1 MRRVSFLIVLTALA
15 ALTLP
20 SAAPAADTTRNEEDA
35 IVVISGDVTVPR
47 GETVDGIYIASGDL
61 RLAGRVDGDVVLA
74 AGDATV
80 SGRID
85 GDLVTFGGQARLLPR
100 AYVSGDVNYGD
111 ERPIVAGSAIVRGD
125 VTKEDWSGWD
135 DWDEFLPFVGAFVLW
150 LGVGISM
157 AILGV
162 LLLLIAPRAADALD
176 ARSRERVGPVIAIG
190 IAIGIC
196 LPLAAAIA
204 LVTLVGIPLA
214 FVIGLALLPIGALA
228 YVTAAYALGRRIV
241 GEPRSRLWA
250 FLAGL
255 GILRAL
261 ALIPFLGFLVGLAA
275 VIFGLGLL
283 GAAIGAARERP
294 AEPVRSP
301 GS

>member
-1 MRRVSFLIVLTALA
+1 MRRLSSLVVFIALA
-15 ALTLP
+15 APALP
-20 SAAPAADTTRNEEDA
+20 AAAQAAPTSQHEEDA
-35 IVVISGDVTVPR
+35 IVVVSGDVTVPR
-47 GETVDGIYIASGDL
+47 GETVDGVYVVSGDV
-61 RLAGRVDGDVVLA
+61 RIAGRVDGDVVLA

-100 AYVSGDVNYGD
+100 AYVSGDVRYGD
-111 ERPIVAGSAIVRGD
+111 ERPIVSGAAIVRGD
-125 VTKEDWSGWD
+125 VTKEDWGDSID
-135 DWDEFLPFVGAFVLW
+135 FLPFLGAFLFW
-150 LGVGISM
+150 FAVGISM

-190 IAIGIC
+190 VAIGIC

-214 FVIGLALLPIGALA
+214 FVIGLAMLPLAAVA
-228 YVTAAYALGRRIV
+228 YVASCYALGRRLV
-241 GEPRSRLWA
+241 GAQRNRIWA

-255 GILRAL
+255 GILRAA
-261 ALIPFLGFLVGLAA
+261 ALVPFLGFLVGLAA

-283 GAAIGAARERP
+283 GAAIGAAREPQP
-294 AEPVRSP
+294 ARSP
-301 GS
+301 DS

>member
-1 MRRVSFLIVLTALA
+1 MRRVSSFAVLLALMALA
-15 ALTLP
+15 LP
-20 SAAPAADTTRNEEDA
+20 AAAPAAETSNSDEDA
-35 IVVISGDVTVPR
+35 IVVISGDVSVPR
-47 GETVDGIYIASGDL
+47 GETVDDIYIASGDL
-61 RLAGRVDGDVVLA
+61 RLAGHVTGDVVLF

-80 SGRID
+80 SGRVD

-100 AYVSGDVNYGD
+100 AYVGGDVSYGD
-111 ERPIVAGSAIVRGD
+111 ERPIVAGAAIVRGD
-125 VTKEDWSGWD
+125 VNKEDWGDSVD
-135 DWDEFLPFVGAFVLW
+135 FLPFVGAFVLW

-162 LLLLIAPRAADALD
+162 LLLLIAPRAADALH

-190 IAIGIC
+190 VAIGIC

-214 FVIGLALLPIGALA
+214 FVIGLALLPLAALA
-228 YVTAAYALGRRIV
+228 YVTAAYALGRRLV

-283 GAAIGAARERP
+283 GAAIGAAREP
-294 AEPVRSP
+294 EAEPARSP

>member
-1 MRRVSFLIVLTALA
+1 MRRVSSLVVLALA
-15 ALTLP
+15 ALALLP
-20 SAAPAADTTRNEEDA
+20 AAASAAETTHNEEDA

-100 AYVSGDVNYGD
+100 AYVGGDVNYAD
-111 ERPIVAGSAIVRGD
+111 ERPIVSGSAIVRGD
-125 VTKEDWSGWD
+125 VTKESWDGWD
-135 DWDEFLPFVGAFVLW
+135 TFLPFVGAFFLW
-150 LGVGISM
+150 LTIGISM
-157 AILGV
+157 AILGL

-176 ARSRERVGPVIAIG
+176 ARSRERIGPVIAIG
-190 IAIGIC
+190 VAIGIC
-196 LPLAAAIA
+196 LPVAAAIA
-204 LVTLVGIPLA
+204 LVTVVGIPLA
-214 FVIGLALLPIGALA
+214 FVLMLALLPLAALA
-228 YVTAAYALGRRIV
+228 YVASAYALGRRMV
-241 GEPRSRLWA
+241 GEPRSRFWA

-255 GILRAL
+255 AVLRAL

-275 VIFGLGLL
+275 AVFGLGLL
-283 GAAIGAARERP
+283 GAAIGAARDPEPEP
-294 AEPVRSP
+294 ARSP

>member
-1 MRRVSFLIVLTALA
+1 MRRISSLVVLIAIAALA
-15 ALTLP
+15 LP
-20 SAAPAADTTRNEEDA
+20 AAASAADTTHNEEDA

-47 GETVDGIYIASGDL
+47 GETVDGIYIVSGDL

-100 AYVSGDVNYGD
+100 AYVGGDVSYGD

-125 VTKEDWSGWD
+125 VTKENWD
-135 DWDEFLPFVGAFVLW
+135 GWDEFLPFIGAFVLW

-162 LLLLIAPRAADALD
+162 LLLLIAPRAADALY

-214 FVIGLALLPIGALA
+214 FVIGLALLPIAALA
-228 YVTAAYALGRRIV
+228 YVTAAYALGRRLV
-241 GEPRSRLWA
+241 GEPRSRFWA

-255 GILRAL
+255 GILRAA
-261 ALIPFLGFLVGLAA
+261 ALVPFLGFLVGLAA
-275 VIFGLGLL
+275 VVFGLGLL
-283 GAAIGAARERP
+283 GAAIGAARDPE
-294 AEPVRSP
+294 AEPARSP

>member
-1 MRRVSFLIVLTALA
+1 MRRASSLLVLVAIAALA
-15 ALTLP
+15 ALLLL
-20 SAAPAADTTRNEEDA
+20 PAAVSAEISRNEEDA
-35 IVVISGDVTVPR
+35 IVVISGDVSIPR

-61 RLAGRVDGDVVLA
+61 RLAGRVAGDVVLF

-85 GDLVTFGGQARLLPR
+85 GDLITFGGQARLLPR
-100 AYVSGDVNYGD
+100 AFVGGDVNYGD
-111 ERPIVAGSAIVRGD
+111 ERPIVSDDAIVRGD
-125 VTKEDWSGWD
+125 VTEEGWD
-135 DWDEFLPFVGAFVLW
+135 DSIDLLPFLGIFALW
-150 LGVGISM
+150 LGTSISM

-162 LLLLIAPRAADALD
+162 LLLLIAPRAADALY

-190 IAIGIC
+190 VAIGIC

-214 FVIGLALLPIGALA
+214 FVIGLALLPIAALA
-228 YVTAAYALGRRIV
+228 YVTAAYALGRRMV
-241 GEPRSRLWA
+241 GEPRSRFWA

-255 GILRAL
+255 AVLRAI
-261 ALIPFLGFLVGLAA
+261 ALIPVLGFLVGLAA
-275 VIFGLGLL
+275 AVFGLGLL
-283 GAAIGAARERP
+283 GAAIGAAREP
-294 AEPVRSP
+294 EAEPARSP